1 MKKALFLFFGLVAFS
16 ILPDLLLAQ
25 DSGGQDS
32 TGLTSPALRPR
43 RDTYIIETFPSPARH
58 GQTIKIQFY
67 NHFPG
72 QMISLNVI
80 DILGRVVAELQ
91 PQAAMPNGIHSYDF
105 PTLLYSSGS
114 YHIRLTTYTS
124 TGAKDATQESRF
136 IVLH

>member
-1 MKKALFLFFGLVAFS
+1 MKKALFLFFGLVALS
-16 ILPDLLLAQ
+16 VLPDLAYSQ

-32 TGLTSPALRPR
+32 TGLANPALRPR

-72 QMISLNVI
+72 QVISLNII
-80 DILGRVVAELQ
+80 DINGRVVKELQ
-91 PQAAMPNGIHSYDF
+91 LQAAMLAGIHSYDF
-105 PTLLYSSGS
+105 QTGFYASGS

-124 TGAKDATQESRF
+124 TGAKNATQESRF

>member
-1 MKKALFLFFGLVAFS
+1 VKKAFYLFFGLFALS
-16 ILPDLLLAQ
+16 LMTDLACAQ

-32 TGLTSPALRPR
+32 TGLLSPALRPR

-72 QMISLNVI
+72 QVISLNVI
-80 DILGRVVAELQ
+80 DILGRVVVELQ

-105 PTLLYSSGS
+105 PTNFYASGS

-124 TGAKDATQESRF
+124 TGAEDLTQESRF